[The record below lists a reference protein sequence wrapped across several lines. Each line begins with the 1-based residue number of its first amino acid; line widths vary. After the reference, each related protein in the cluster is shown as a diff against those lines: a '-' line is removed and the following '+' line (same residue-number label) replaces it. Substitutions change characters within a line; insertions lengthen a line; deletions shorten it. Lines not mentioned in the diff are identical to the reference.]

1 MRVVIQRVSRAEVSI
16 CGDHSSESKQY
27 TPYSSIDQGLM
38 ILVGIESNDTAEDAE
53 WLVRK
58 ILGLRIFDDK
68 DGVMNLSVMD
78 VNGGILVV
86 SQFTLMASYK
96 KGNRP
101 SWFRAAPHGIS
112 IPLYEKFC
120 SLLSEGLGHPVSTG
134 IFGADM
140 RVSLV
145 NDGPVTICMD
155 THNKE

>member
-1 MRVVIQRVSRAEVSI
+1 MRVVIQRVSQAEVSI
-16 CGDHSSESKQY
+16 CADHLSENRQY
-27 TPYSSIDQGLM
+27 TPHSSIGQGLM
-38 ILVGIESNDTAEDAE
+38 ILVGIESDDTDEDAG
-53 WLVRK
+53 WLVKK
-58 ILGLRIFDDK
+58 ITGLRIFDDSQ
-68 DGVMNLSVMD
+68 GVMNLSVMD
-78 VNGGILVV
+78 IRGEIMVV

-101 SWFRAAPHGIS
+101 SWFRAAPHDIS

-120 SLLSEGLGHPVSTG
+120 GMLSESLGRPVATG
-134 IFGADM
+134 VFGADM